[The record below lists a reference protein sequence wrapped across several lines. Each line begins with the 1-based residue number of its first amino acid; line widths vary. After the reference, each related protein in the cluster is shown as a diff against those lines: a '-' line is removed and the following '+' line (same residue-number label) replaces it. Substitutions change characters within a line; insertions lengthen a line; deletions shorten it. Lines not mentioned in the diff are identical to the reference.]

1 MIKHKEEYGK
11 EELAQRLWQI
21 SQASFDYGSPWNV
34 DQFLADINN
43 PVSHYV
49 LVEKVEKVIGYVV
62 FHQVLDEAEVINI
75 AVLPEFKGKKVAQ
88 ELLEYGLKEIGENV
102 QQVFLEVR
110 ETNDSAKGLYLK
122 VGFEEIGRRKAYYHH
137 PEEDGLVMRWQ
148 TN

>member
-1 MIKHKEEYGK
+1 MIKHKEEYDK
-11 EELAQRLWQI
+11 EELAQKLWQV
-21 SQASFDYGSPWNV
+21 SQAAYDYGSPWNV
-34 DQFLADINN
+34 DQFLADLNN
-43 PVSHYV
+43 PASHYV
-49 LVEKVEKVIGYVV
+49 LVEKAEKVIGYVV

-88 ELLEYGLKEIGENV
+88 ELLAYGLKEIGETVN
-102 QQVFLEVR
+102 QVFLEVR

-137 PEEDGLVMRWQ
+137 PKEDGLVMRWQ

>member
-1 MIKHKEEYGK
+1 MIKHKGDYGA
-11 EELAQRLWQI
+11 EELAQSLWRL
-21 SQASFDYGSPWNV
+21 SQAAFDYGSPWNV
-34 DQFLADINN
+34 EQFLADIAN
-43 PVSHYV
+43 PRSHYV
-49 LVEKVEKVIGYVV
+49 IVEKAEEIIGYVI
-62 FHQVLDEAEVINI
+62 FHQVFDEAEVINI

-137 PEEDGLVMRWQ
+137 PKEDGLVMRWQ